1 MTTRFSE
8 GGARD
13 AVNGLVKS
21 PLDVM
26 GGVFLLGLAA
36 LGFAGGFNLPTG
48 TLSGIGSGL
57 MPKVVAILVGAFGV
71 LLIVQ
76 GFIWEGSSLERWH
89 ARGPVFVLGAVLLF
103 AMVIRGSTLTLGG
116 FAGLP
121 AIATFKVPPLGLV
134 VAGPLAV
141 MVSSLASPEAR
152 PLEVVVFSVVMTLL
166 CGILFKE
173 LLHLP
178 IPFDPAG
185 LIPRFANDLYAGI
198 KSGLGQVLG
207 TIKNLLVG

>member
-1 MTTRFSE
+1 MPQSSD
-8 GGARD
+8 GNAR
-13 AVNGLVKS
+13 AGTSGLVRS
-21 PLDVM
+21 PLDFA
-26 GGVFLLGLAA
+26 GGIFLLAIAA
-36 LGFAGGFNLPTG
+36 LGFAGAFTLPFG

-57 MPKVVAILVGAFGV
+57 MPKVVATLVAAFGV
-71 LLIVQ
+71 LILLQALVWD
-76 GFIWEGSSLERWH
+76 GDHLERWNL
-89 ARGPVFVLGAVLLF
+89 RGPVFVLGAVLVF

-121 AIATFKVPPLGLV
+121 VLASVKVPSLGLV

-141 MVSSLASPEAR
+141 MFSSLADKETR
-152 PLEVVVFSVVMTLL
+152 PVEVLVFSIVMTLA

-185 LIPRFANDLYAGI
+185 LIPSSVNEIYAGA
-198 KSGLGQVLG
+198 KSVIGRGLTGV
-207 TIKNLLVG
+207 KNLIVG